1 MRMERAIKMRM
12 DKKKVSLF
20 SRMLKWLMSK
30 TKLKLSILKS
40 RVRARK
46 ITLEC
51 S

>member
-1 MRMERAIKMRM
+1 MEKATKMMM
-12 DKKKVSLF
+12 DKKKVSLY

-46 ITLEC
+46 IASEC